1 MPPKGESS
9 DSKPARRAT
18 RGSSVL
24 TAGGGAAS
32 AALNRQ
38 ERLGDAILSRELPNN
53 IDAEEGVI
61 ASIILDGTGEVINN
75 CLAMKVREEY
85 FYSPVNRRI
94 YAAALDLFSKG
105 KAIDEIVLTDYFSSK
120 NELDL
125 IGGPAAIVRI
135 AGRIETF
142 AHYRHWLEIVREK
155 YFLRSIISV
164 CARTMEGAYTAQG
177 DLDNFIESMEQHV
190 LSISNDRVADT
201 IQKADKQVDGA
212 LKIIEQMVVNKGELT
227 GIPTGFHDLDN
238 LTRGLHAKEMI
249 VIAGRPGTGKTSIA
263 LNMVESAIFG
273 KRRSPTL
280 IFSLEMG
287 ADQLYVRLISSMARV
302 DQQAMRSGRIQKSV
316 MGDIMNAAK
325 ELKAAP
331 LWIDDTMDM
340 NILEMRAKA
349 RRLAQQLSRDG
360 QKLGLIVLD
369 YIQLLK
375 PIDSRIPREQ
385 QVAEMSRG
393 LKAMSKELDVPVIV
407 LAQLNRDS
415 EKDKRDPRA
424 SDLRESGSIEQ
435 DADLVLFLYRDA
447 YYNKESDEHNIA
459 ECIVGKNRHGETDTV
474 KLSWDGQ
481 FTRFGNLELFKE
493 EP

>member
-1 MPPKGESS
+1 MAEYKKDPKKNTLAALVSNKSGVLTRISGLF
-9 DSKPARRAT
+9 ARRGYNIESLTVCAT
-18 RGSSVL
+18 
-24 TAGGGAAS
+24 
-32 AALNRQ
+32 
-38 ERLGDAILSRELPNN
+38 EDPELSRM
-53 IDAEEGVI
+53 
-61 ASIILDGTGEVINN
+61 T
-75 CLAMKVREEY
+75 
-85 FYSPVNRRI
+85 
-94 YAAALDLFSKG
+94 
-105 KAIDEIVLTDYFSSK
+105 IVLIGDEYTLYQMIKQMDK
-120 NELDL
+120 LDDVKKIGCADELDCVYREL
-125 IGGPAAIVRI
+125 LLVKVPATADVRSQIV
-135 AGRIETF
+135 
-142 AHYRHWLEIVREK
+142 EIKEIYKAKVVD
-155 YFLRSIISV
+155 LSV
-164 CARTMEGAYTAQG
+164 DTMI
-177 DLDNFIESMEQHV
+177 L
-190 LSISNDRVADT
+190 
-201 IQKADKQVDGA
+201 
-212 LKIIEQMVVNKGELT
+212 ELT

-435 DADLVLFLYRDA
+435 DADVIFL
-447 YYNKESDEHNIA
+447 
-459 ECIVGKNRHGETDTV
+459 
-474 KLSWDGQ
+474 LSWQKISEKQKDEQPDGNARLVRLEVAKQ
-481 FTRFGNLELFKE
+481 RNGPTGYVNLIFNRNYTRYENYLNRDTI
-493 EP
+493 

>member
-9 DSKPARRAT
+9 DSKPVRRAT
-18 RGSSVL
+18 RGSS
-24 TAGGGAAS
+24 GAVAPVF
-32 AALNRQ
+32 NHQ
-38 ERLGDAILSRELPNN
+38 EKLGEAMLSRELPNN
-53 IDAEEGVI
+53 VDAEEGVI
-61 ASIILDGTGEVINN
+61 ASMILDGTGEVITN
-75 CLAMKVREEY
+75 CIAMKVREDY

-94 YAAALDLFSKG
+94 FSAILDLYSKG
-105 KAIDEIVLTDYFSSK
+105 KAVDEIVLTEYLSTK

-125 IGGPAAIVRI
+125 IGGASTVVRI

-164 CARTMEGAYTAQG
+164 CARTMEGAYTEQG

-190 LSISNDRVADT
+190 LAISNDRVSDT
-201 IQKADKQVDGA
+201 IQKAEDQVEGA

-238 LTRGLHAKEMI
+238 LTRGLHGKEMV

-273 KRRSPTL
+273 KKRFPTL

-287 ADQLYVRLISSMARV
+287 ADQLYVRMISSRAKV
-302 DQQAMRSGRIQKSV
+302 DQQAMRSGRIQKAV
-316 MGDIMNAAK
+316 MGDILKVAK
-325 ELKAAP
+325 ELKDSP

-360 QKLGLIVLD
+360 EKLGLIVLD

-375 PIDSRIPREQ
+375 PIDARIPREQ

-415 EKDKRDPRA
+415 EKDNRDPRA

-435 DADLVLFLYRDA
+435 DADVIFL
-447 YYNKESDEHNIA
+447 
-459 ECIVGKNRHGETDTV
+459 
-474 KLSWDGQ
+474 LSWQKKSATPEDAQTDGNARLVRLEVAKQ
-481 FTRFGNLELFKE
+481 RNGPTGYVNLIFNRNYTRYENYLSRDNL
-493 EP
+493 